1 MKKDVL
7 IDIKGIYRQ
16 DGEQDQVELVTTD
29 RKSVV

>member
-16 DGEQDQVELVTTD
+16 DGEQDQVELVTD